1 MVMNKSIRGLIIEII
16 VMIIIIISTFM
27 IYSDERI
34 INERNELL
42 AFGNSSLELNLVSEA
57 RDRTI
62 RRLNNDEIYDNYDC
76 DVIQVKNNTEYKTKY
91 HLILKMEKINTVDN
105 YLVMVNSKIYNLSDL
120 KYKEDNDY
128 YYFIIEDF
136 IIYNKDQNIT
146 IALFLNDNDIDYY
159 ESFNYSYMIE
169 VIR

>member
-1 MVMNKSIRGLIIEII
+1 
-16 VMIIIIISTFM
+16 M

-128 YYFIIEDF
+128 YYFIIKDF

>member
-1 MVMNKSIRGLIIEII
+1 MNKSIRGLIIEII

-128 YYFIIEDF
+128 YYFIIKDF
-136 IIYNKDQNIT
+136 IIYNKNQNIT

>member
-1 MVMNKSIRGLIIEII
+1 MNKSIRGLIIEII

-27 IYSDERI
+27 IYSDDRI

-91 HLILKMEKINTVDN
+91 HLILKMEKIDTVDN
-105 YLVMVNSKIYNLSDL
+105 YLVIVNSKIYNLSSL
-120 KYKEDNDY
+120 
-128 YYFIIEDF
+128 YFRSDKLYIFELT
-136 IIYNKDQNIT
+136 IT
-146 IALFLNDNDIDYY
+146 K
-159 ESFNYSYMIE
+159 
-169 VIR
+169 

>member
-1 MVMNKSIRGLIIEII
+1 MNKSIRGLIIEII

>member
-1 MVMNKSIRGLIIEII
+1 
-16 VMIIIIISTFM
+16 
-27 IYSDERI
+27 
-34 INERNELL
+34 
-42 AFGNSSLELNLVSEA
+42 
-57 RDRTI
+57 
-62 RRLNNDEIYDNYDC
+62 
-76 DVIQVKNNTEYKTKY
+76 
-91 HLILKMEKINTVDN
+91 MEKINTVDN

>member
-1 MVMNKSIRGLIIEII
+1 MNKSIRGLIIEII

-128 YYFIIEDF
+128 YYFIIKDF